1 METDENRQNFPHPRK
16 DGILPVSLRN
26 FADFHISDSPY
37 YDDK

>member
-1 METDENRQNFPHPRK
+1 METDENLQNFPHPRK
-16 DGILPVSLRN
+16 DAIFPILLRA

>member
-1 METDENRQNFPHPRK
+1 METDENRQFFPHPHK
-16 DGILPVSLRN
+16 DAFSPILLRD

>member
-1 METDENRQNFPHPRK
+1 METDENRHFFPHLRK
-16 DGILPVSLRN
+16 DAILPAPLRV

>member
-1 METDENRQNFPHPRK
+1 METDENPQNFPHPDK
-16 DGILPVSLRN
+16 DAFFPAALRH